1 MGKNALSKQEYK
13 RIQVKTLLRAKRPI
27 EKITKDVGVSKKTVE
42 SLRRRGSQ
50 NRRDQERS
58 QFSIEVTN

>member
-50 NRRDQERS
+50 NRRDQERR
-58 QFSIEVTN
+58 QFSIEATN